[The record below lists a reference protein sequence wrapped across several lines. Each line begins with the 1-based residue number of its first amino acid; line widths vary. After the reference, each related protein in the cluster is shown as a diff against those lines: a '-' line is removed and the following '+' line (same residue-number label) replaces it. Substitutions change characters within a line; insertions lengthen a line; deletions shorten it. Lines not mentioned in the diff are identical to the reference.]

1 MAYTYRDAIKTI
13 YNYLDIDSAKVKI
26 IPDTNGRGIEYE
38 FDGIRT
44 VIFIYPISCKQ
55 GNKQNFFDTR
65 DSGSKE
71 RAVTWEYAQSNNLR
85 YFCFGVNEEQ
95 DRYKDYV
102 LSLESDEK
110 SISNISFRLS
120 ETTGATGTQ
129 VNIPNDFI
137 PSQMFERVLTPKGFY
152 CGYT

>member
-65 DSGSKE
+65 DSGAKE

-120 ETTGATGTQ
+120 E
-129 VNIPNDFI
+129 
-137 PSQMFERVLTPKGFY
+137 
-152 CGYT
+152 